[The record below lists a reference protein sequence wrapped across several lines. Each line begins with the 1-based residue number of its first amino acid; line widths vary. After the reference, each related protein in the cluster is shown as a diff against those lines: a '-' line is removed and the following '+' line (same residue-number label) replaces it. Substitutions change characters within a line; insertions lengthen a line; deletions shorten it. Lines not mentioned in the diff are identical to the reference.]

1 MNLYVGTAIAGAVIV
16 IAFIF
21 SRYKKMTFKEY
32 SKKYDDL

>member
-1 MNLYVGTAIAGAVIV
+1 MNLYIGTAIAGTVIV
-16 IAFIF
+16 IVFLL